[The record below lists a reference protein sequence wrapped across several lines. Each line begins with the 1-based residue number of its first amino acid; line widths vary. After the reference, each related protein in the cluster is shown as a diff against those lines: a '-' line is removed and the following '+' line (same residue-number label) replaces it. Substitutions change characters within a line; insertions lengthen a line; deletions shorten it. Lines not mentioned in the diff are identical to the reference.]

1 MKKLIVAAMLVLGAT
16 SAFAGDSDALK
27 AVMKAKT
34 YAEAEALVKQNLGQF
49 ANDAEKA
56 KAYNKLVD
64 LGMKVFNEQQTIQ
77 QTNQLMKK
85 NDPVDENVMNEGA
98 YNALM
103 NAIECYK
110 YDQLPNAKG
119 KVAPKFNGNAT
130 RVWGA
135 RQQLVNAGQTAAQ
148 NNKEAD
154 VLKYWGTF
162 LDTDNEPL
170 FASVDQKQKDSEKD
184 YIGQVALFA
193 ARYAYQAKDAARCE
207 KYCDIAMK
215 SEKEAKDALNLKLYV
230 MKDGLKTHEDS
241 LAYVNKLKDIFAKD
255 ETNEVVLDGLKTRE
269 DSLNYVN
276 KLKGI
281 FAQDE
286 TNEVVLDGLNSM
298 YSSLK
303 MEKEQAELLDNA
315 IAKNPNNFVALANK
329 GMMYIQ
335 KNDAD
340 NAIKC
345 LKQALAA
352 KEDNVVVLTYL
363 GACYNSK
370 AGNLQ
375 DPNGRKVVYQ
385 EAIKVL
391 DKAKQLD
398 PEKAQAN
405 WGYTRYQAYYG
416 YYGPNAAETKQAEA
430 ESK

>member
-1 MKKLIVAAMLVLGAT
+1 MKKLIVAAMMVLGAT

-34 YAEAEALVKQNLGQF
+34 YAEAEALLKQNLGQL

-64 LGMKVFNEQQTIQ
+64 LGMKAYNDQQSIM
-77 QTNQLMKK
+77 QTNQIMKK
-85 NDPVDENVMNEGA
+85 NDPIDENAMNEGA

-119 KVAPKFNGNAT
+119 KVAPKFGSNAA
-130 RVWGA
+130 RVWAA
-135 RQQLVNAGQTAAQ
+135 RVQLVNAGQTAAQ
-148 NNKEAD
+148 NNKAD
-154 VLKYWGTF
+154 EVLKYWGAF
-162 LDTDNEPL
+162 LDTDSEPL
-170 FASVDQKQKDSEKD
+170 FAGIDAKQKDGEKE

-230 MKDGLKTHEDS
+230 MKDGLKTHADS
-241 LAYVNKLKDIFAKD
+241 LAYVD
-255 ETNEVVLDGLKTRE
+255 
-269 DSLNYVN
+269 
-276 KLKGI
+276 KLKGLY
-281 FAQDE
+281 AQDE
-286 TNEVVLDGLNSM
+286 NNEVILDGLNSM
-298 YSSLK
+298 YSSMK
-303 MEKEQAELLDNA
+303 MEKEQEALLNAA
-315 IAKNPNNFVALANK
+315 IAKNPSNFVALANL

-340 NAIKC
+340 NAIKN
-345 LKQALAA
+345 LKLALAA
-352 KEDNVVVLTYL
+352 KPDNVTVMTYL

-370 AGNLQ
+370 AGALQ
-375 DPNGRKVVYQ
+375 DPNGRKVVYK

-391 DKAKQLD
+391 DKAKELD

-416 YYGPNAAETKQAEA
+416 YYGPTAAETKKAEE

>member
-34 YAEAEALVKQNLGQF
+34 YAEAETLLKQNLGQL

-64 LGMKVFNEQQTIQ
+64 LSMKAYNDQQSIM
-77 QTNQLMKK
+77 QTNQIMKK
-85 NDPVDENVMNEGA
+85 NDPIDENAMNEGA

-119 KVAPKFNGNAT
+119 KVAPKFGSNAS
-130 RVWGA
+130 RVWAA
-135 RQQLVNAGQTAAQ
+135 RVQLVNAGQTAAQ
-148 NNKEAD
+148 NNKAD
-154 VLKYWGTF
+154 EVLKYWGAF
-162 LDTDNEPL
+162 LDTDSEPL
-170 FASVDQKQKDSEKD
+170 FAGIDAKQKDGEKE

-230 MKDGLKTHEDS
+230 MKDGLKTHADS
-241 LAYVNKLKDIFAKD
+241 LAYVD
-255 ETNEVVLDGLKTRE
+255 
-269 DSLNYVN
+269 
-276 KLKGI
+276 KLKGLY
-281 FAQDE
+281 AQDE
-286 TNEVVLDGLNSM
+286 NNDVILDGLNSM
-298 YSSLK
+298 YSSMK
-303 MEKEQAELLDNA
+303 MEKEQEALLNAA
-315 IAKNPNNFVALANK
+315 IAKNPSNFVALANL

-340 NAIKC
+340 NAIKN
-345 LKQALAA
+345 LKLALAA
-352 KEDNVVVLTYL
+352 KPDNVTVLTYL

-370 AGNLQ
+370 AGALQ
-375 DPNGRKVVYQ
+375 DPNGRKVVYK
-385 EAIKVL
+385 EAVKVL
-391 DKAKQLD
+391 DKAKELD

-416 YYGPNAAETKQAEA
+416 YYGPTAAETKKAEE

>member
-77 QTNQLMKK
+77 ETNQLMKK

-148 NNKEAD
+148 NNKAD
-154 VLKYWGTF
+154 EVLKYWGAF
-162 LDTDNEPL
+162 LDTDSEPL
-170 FASVDQKQKDSEKD
+170 FASVDAKQKEAEKE

-207 KYCDIAMK
+207 KYCDIAMT

-230 MKDGLKTHEDS
+230 MKDGLKT
-241 LAYVNKLKDIFAKD
+241 K
-255 ETNEVVLDGLKTRE
+255 E

-276 KLKGI
+276 KLKDLY
-281 FAQDE
+281 AKDPS
-286 TNEVVLDGLNSM
+286 NDVMLDGLNSM
-298 YSSLK
+298 YSALK
-303 MEKEQAELLDNA
+303 MEKEQTELLDAA
-315 IAKNPNNFVALANK
+315 IAKDPKNFVALANK

-335 KNDAD
+335 KNDAN

-345 LKQALAA
+345 LKQALEA
-352 KEDNVVVLTYL
+352 KPDNVVVMTYL

-370 AGNLQ
+370 AGEIQ
-375 DPNGRKVVYQ
+375 AVQGRKVVYQ
-385 EAIKVL
+385 EAIKIL
-391 DKAKQLD
+391 DKAKELD

-416 YYGPNAAETKQAEA
+416 YYGPNAPETKKAEE

>member
-1 MKKLIVAAMLVLGAT
+1 MKKLIVAAMMVLGAT

-34 YAEAEALVKQNLGQF
+34 YAEAEALLKQNLGQL

-64 LGMKVFNEQQTIQ
+64 LGMKAYNDQQSIM
-77 QTNQLMKK
+77 QTNQIMKK
-85 NDPVDENVMNEGA
+85 NDPIDENAMNEGA

-119 KVAPKFNGNAT
+119 KVAPKFGSNAA
-130 RVWGA
+130 RVWAA
-135 RQQLVNAGQTAAQ
+135 RVQLVNAGQTAAQ
-148 NNKEAD
+148 NNKAD
-154 VLKYWGTF
+154 EVLKYWGAF
-162 LDTDNEPL
+162 LDTDSEPL
-170 FASVDQKQKDSEKD
+170 FASIDAKQKDGEKE
-184 YIGQVALFA
+184 YVGQVALFA

-230 MKDGLKTHEDS
+230 MKDGLKTHADS
-241 LAYVNKLKDIFAKD
+241 LAYVD
-255 ETNEVVLDGLKTRE
+255 
-269 DSLNYVN
+269 
-276 KLKGI
+276 KLKGLY
-281 FAQDE
+281 AQDE
-286 TNEVVLDGLNSM
+286 NNEVILDGLNSM
-298 YSSLK
+298 YSSMK
-303 MEKEQAELLDNA
+303 MEKEQEALLNAA
-315 IAKNPNNFVALANK
+315 IAKNPSNFVALANL

-340 NAIKC
+340 NAIKN
-345 LKQALAA
+345 LKLALAA
-352 KEDNVVVLTYL
+352 KPDNVTVLTYL

-370 AGNLQ
+370 AGALQ
-375 DPNGRKVVYQ
+375 DPNGRKVVYK

-391 DKAKQLD
+391 DKAKELD

-416 YYGPNAAETKQAEA
+416 YYGPTAAETKKAEE

>member
-135 RQQLVNAGQTAAQ
+135 RQQLVNAGQTASQ
-148 NNKEAD
+148 NNKAD
-154 VLKYWGTF
+154 EVLKYWGAF
-162 LDTDNEPL
+162 LDTDSEPL
-170 FASVDQKQKDSEKD
+170 FAAVDAKQKEAEKE

-207 KYCDIAMK
+207 KYCDIAMT

-230 MKDGLKTHEDS
+230 MKDGLKT
-241 LAYVNKLKDIFAKD
+241 K
-255 ETNEVVLDGLKTRE
+255 E

-276 KLKGI
+276 KLKDLY
-281 FAQDE
+281 AKDPS
-286 TNEVVLDGLNSM
+286 NDVMLDGLNSM
-298 YSSLK
+298 YSALK
-303 MEKEQAELLDNA
+303 MEKEQTELLDAA
-315 IAKNPNNFVALANK
+315 IAKDPKNFVALANK

-335 KNDAD
+335 KNDAN

-345 LKQALAA
+345 LKQALEA
-352 KEDNVVVLTYL
+352 KPDNVVVMTYL

-370 AGNLQ
+370 AGEIQ
-375 DPNGRKVVYQ
+375 AVQGRKVVYQ
-385 EAIKVL
+385 EAIKIL
-391 DKAKQLD
+391 DKAKELD

-416 YYGPNAAETKQAEA
+416 YYGPNAPETKKAEE

>member
-1 MKKLIVAAMLVLGAT
+1 MKKLIVAAMMVLGAT

-34 YAEAEALVKQNLGQF
+34 YAEAEALLKQNLGQL

-64 LGMKVFNEQQTIQ
+64 LGMKAYNDQQSIM
-77 QTNQLMKK
+77 QTNQIMKK
-85 NDPVDENVMNEGA
+85 NNPIDENAMNEGA

-119 KVAPKFNGNAT
+119 KVAPKFGSNAA
-130 RVWGA
+130 RVWAA
-135 RQQLVNAGQTAAQ
+135 RVQLVNAGQTAAQ
-148 NNKEAD
+148 NNKAD
-154 VLKYWGTF
+154 EVLKYWGAF
-162 LDTDNEPL
+162 LDTDSEPL
-170 FASVDQKQKDSEKD
+170 FAGIDAKQKDGEKE

-230 MKDGLKTHEDS
+230 MKDGLKTHADS
-241 LAYVNKLKDIFAKD
+241 LAYVD
-255 ETNEVVLDGLKTRE
+255 
-269 DSLNYVN
+269 
-276 KLKGI
+276 KLKGLY
-281 FAQDE
+281 AQDE
-286 TNEVVLDGLNSM
+286 NNEVILDGLNSM
-298 YSSLK
+298 YSSMK
-303 MEKEQAELLDNA
+303 MEKEQEALLNAA
-315 IAKNPNNFVALANK
+315 IAKNPSNFVALANL

-340 NAIKC
+340 NAIKN
-345 LKQALAA
+345 LKLALAA
-352 KEDNVVVLTYL
+352 KPDNVTVLTYL

-370 AGNLQ
+370 AGALQ
-375 DPNGRKVVYQ
+375 DPNGRKVVYK
-385 EAIKVL
+385 EAVKVL
-391 DKAKQLD
+391 DKAKELD

-416 YYGPNAAETKQAEA
+416 YYGPTAAETKKAEE

>member
-1 MKKLIVAAMLVLGAT
+1 MKKLIVAAMMVLGAT

-34 YAEAEALVKQNLGQF
+34 YAEAEALLKQNLGQL
-49 ANDAEKA
+49 ANDAEKD

-64 LGMKVFNEQQTIQ
+64 LGMKAYNDQQSIM
-77 QTNQLMKK
+77 QTNQIMKK
-85 NDPVDENVMNEGA
+85 NDPIDENAMNEGA

-119 KVAPKFNGNAT
+119 KVAPKFGSNAA
-130 RVWGA
+130 RVWAA
-135 RQQLVNAGQTAAQ
+135 RVQLVNAGQTAAQ
-148 NNKEAD
+148 NNKAD
-154 VLKYWGTF
+154 EVLKYWGAF
-162 LDTDNEPL
+162 LDTDSEPL
-170 FASVDQKQKDSEKD
+170 FASIDAKQKDGEKE

-230 MKDGLKTHEDS
+230 MKDGLKTHADS
-241 LAYVNKLKDIFAKD
+241 LAYVD
-255 ETNEVVLDGLKTRE
+255 
-269 DSLNYVN
+269 
-276 KLKGI
+276 KLKGLY
-281 FAQDE
+281 AQDE
-286 TNEVVLDGLNSM
+286 NNEVILDGLNSM
-298 YSSLK
+298 YSSMK
-303 MEKEQAELLDNA
+303 MEKEQEALLNAA
-315 IAKNPNNFVALANK
+315 IAKNPSNFVALANL

-340 NAIKC
+340 NAIKN
-345 LKQALAA
+345 LKLALAA
-352 KEDNVVVLTYL
+352 KPDNVTVLTYL

-370 AGNLQ
+370 AGALQ
-375 DPNGRKVVYQ
+375 DPNGRKVVYK
-385 EAIKVL
+385 EAVKVL
-391 DKAKQLD
+391 DKAKELD

-416 YYGPNAAETKQAEA
+416 YYGPTAAETKKAEE

>member
-64 LGMKVFNEQQTIQ
+64 LGMKDFNDQQSIQ
-77 QTNQLMKK
+77 QTNQIMKK
-85 NDPVDENVMNEGA
+85 NDPVDENAMNEGA

-119 KVAPKFNGNAT
+119 KVAPKFKGNAS
-130 RVWGA
+130 RVWAA
-135 RQQLVNAGQTAAQ
+135 RQQLVNAGQAAAQ
-148 NNKEAD
+148 NNKADD
-154 VLKYWGTF
+154 VLKYWGAF
-162 LDTDNEPL
+162 LDTDAEP
-170 FASVDQKQKDSEKD
+170 
-184 YIGQVALFA
+184 LFA

-207 KYCDIAMK
+207 KYCDIAMT

-230 MKDGLKTHEDS
+230 MKDGLKT
-241 LAYVNKLKDIFAKD
+241 K
-255 ETNEVVLDGLKTRE
+255 E

-276 KLKGI
+276 KLKDLY
-281 FAQDE
+281 AKDPS
-286 TNEVVLDGLNSM
+286 NDVMLDGLNSM
-298 YSSLK
+298 YSALK
-303 MEKEQAELLDNA
+303 MEKEQTELLDAA
-315 IAKNPNNFVALANK
+315 IAKDPKNFVALANK

-335 KNDAD
+335 KNDAN

-345 LKQALAA
+345 LKQALEA
-352 KEDNVVVLTYL
+352 KPDNVVVMTYL

-370 AGNLQ
+370 AGEIQ
-375 DPNGRKVVYQ
+375 AVQGRKVVYQ
-385 EAIKVL
+385 EAIKIL
-391 DKAKQLD
+391 DKAKELD

-416 YYGPNAAETKQAEA
+416 YYGPNAPETKKAEE

>member
-1 MKKLIVAAMLVLGAT
+1 MKKLIVAAMMVLGAT

-64 LGMKVFNEQQTIQ
+64 LGMKAYNDQQSIM
-77 QTNQLMKK
+77 QTNQIMKK
-85 NDPVDENVMNEGA
+85 NDPIDENAMNEGA

-103 NAIECYK
+103 SAIECYK

-119 KVAPKFNGNAT
+119 KVAPKFGGNAA
-130 RVWGA
+130 RVWSA
-135 RQQLVNAGQTAAQ
+135 RVQLVNAGQTAAQ
-148 NNKEAD
+148 NNKAD
-154 VLKYWGTF
+154 EVLKYWGAF
-162 LDTDNEPL
+162 LDTDSEPL
-170 FASVDQKQKDSEKD
+170 FASIDAKQKDGEKE

-230 MKDGLKTHEDS
+230 MKDGLKTHADS
-241 LAYVNKLKDIFAKD
+241 LAYVD
-255 ETNEVVLDGLKTRE
+255 
-269 DSLNYVN
+269 
-276 KLKGI
+276 KLKGLY
-281 FAQDE
+281 AQDE
-286 TNEVVLDGLNSM
+286 NNEVILDGLNSM
-298 YSSLK
+298 YSSMK
-303 MEKEQAELLDNA
+303 MEKEQEALLNAA
-315 IAKNPNNFVALANK
+315 IAKNPSNFVALANL

-340 NAIKC
+340 NAIKN
-345 LKQALAA
+345 LKLALAA
-352 KEDNVVVLTYL
+352 KPDNVTVLTYL

-370 AGNLQ
+370 AGALQ
-375 DPNGRKVVYQ
+375 DPNGRKVVYK

-391 DKAKQLD
+391 DKAKELD

-416 YYGPNAAETKQAEA
+416 FYGPTAAETKKAEE

>member
-77 QTNQLMKK
+77 QTNQVMKK

-148 NNKEAD
+148 NNKAD
-154 VLKYWGTF
+154 EVLKYWGAF
-162 LDTDNEPL
+162 LDTDSEPL
-170 FASVDQKQKDSEKD
+170 FASVDAKQKEAEKE

-207 KYCDIAMK
+207 KYCDIAMT

-230 MKDGLKTHEDS
+230 MKDGLKT
-241 LAYVNKLKDIFAKD
+241 K
-255 ETNEVVLDGLKTRE
+255 E

-276 KLKGI
+276 KLKDLY
-281 FAQDE
+281 AKDPS
-286 TNEVVLDGLNSM
+286 NDVMLDGLNSM
-298 YSSLK
+298 YSALK
-303 MEKEQAELLDNA
+303 MEKEQTELLDAA
-315 IAKNPNNFVALANK
+315 IAKDPKNFVALANK

-335 KNDAD
+335 KNDAN

-345 LKQALAA
+345 LKQALEA
-352 KEDNVVVLTYL
+352 KPDNVVVMTYL

-370 AGNLQ
+370 AGEIQ
-375 DPNGRKVVYQ
+375 AVQGRKVVYQ
-385 EAIKVL
+385 EAIKIL
-391 DKAKQLD
+391 DKAKELD

-416 YYGPNAAETKQAEA
+416 YYGPNAPETKKAEE

>member
-64 LGMKVFNEQQTIQ
+64 LGMKDFNDQQSIQ

-85 NDPVDENVMNEGA
+85 NDPVDENAMNEGA

-148 NNKEAD
+148 NNKAD
-154 VLKYWGTF
+154 EVLKYWGAF
-162 LDTDNEPL
+162 LDTDSEPL
-170 FASVDQKQKDSEKD
+170 FAAVDAKQKEAEKE

-207 KYCDIAMK
+207 KYCDIAMT

-230 MKDGLKTHEDS
+230 MKDGLKT
-241 LAYVNKLKDIFAKD
+241 K
-255 ETNEVVLDGLKTRE
+255 E

-276 KLKGI
+276 KLKDLY
-281 FAQDE
+281 AKDPS
-286 TNEVVLDGLNSM
+286 NEVMLDGLNSM
-298 YSSLK
+298 YSALK
-303 MEKEQAELLDNA
+303 MEKEQTELLDAA
-315 IAKNPNNFVALANK
+315 IAKDPKNFVALANK

-335 KNDAD
+335 KNDAN

-345 LKQALAA
+345 LKQALEA
-352 KEDNVVVLTYL
+352 KPDNVVVMTYL

-370 AGNLQ
+370 AGDIQ
-375 DPNGRKVVYQ
+375 AVQGRKVVYQ

-391 DKAKQLD
+391 DKAKELD

-416 YYGPNAAETKQAEA
+416 YYGPNAPETKKAEE

>member
-34 YAEAEALVKQNLGQF
+34 YAEAEALLKQNLGQL

-64 LGMKVFNEQQTIQ
+64 LSMKAYNDQQSIM
-77 QTNQLMKK
+77 QTNQIMKK
-85 NDPVDENVMNEGA
+85 NDPIDENAMNEGA

-119 KVAPKFNGNAT
+119 KVAPKFGSNAS
-130 RVWGA
+130 RVWAA
-135 RQQLVNAGQTAAQ
+135 RVQLVNAGQTAAQ
-148 NNKEAD
+148 NNKAD
-154 VLKYWGTF
+154 EVLKYWGAF
-162 LDTDNEPL
+162 LDTDSEPL
-170 FASVDQKQKDSEKD
+170 FAGIDAKQKDGEKE

-230 MKDGLKTHEDS
+230 MKDGLKTHADS
-241 LAYVNKLKDIFAKD
+241 LAYVD
-255 ETNEVVLDGLKTRE
+255 
-269 DSLNYVN
+269 
-276 KLKGI
+276 KLKGLY
-281 FAQDE
+281 AQDE
-286 TNEVVLDGLNSM
+286 NNDVILDGLNSM
-298 YSSLK
+298 YSSMK
-303 MEKEQAELLDNA
+303 MEKEQEALLNAA
-315 IAKNPNNFVALANK
+315 IAKNPSNFVALANL

-340 NAIKC
+340 NAIKN
-345 LKQALAA
+345 LKLALAA
-352 KEDNVVVLTYL
+352 KPDNVTVLTYL

-370 AGNLQ
+370 AGALQ
-375 DPNGRKVVYQ
+375 DPNGRKVVYK
-385 EAIKVL
+385 EAVKVL
-391 DKAKQLD
+391 DKAKELD

-416 YYGPNAAETKQAEA
+416 FYGPTAAETKKAEE

>member
-1 MKKLIVAAMLVLGAT
+1 MKKLIVAAMMVLGAT

-27 AVMKAKT
+27 AIMKAKT
-34 YAEAEALVKQNLGQF
+34 YAEAEALVKQNLGQL

-64 LGMKVFNEQQTIQ
+64 LGMKDYNDQQSIM
-77 QTNQLMKK
+77 QTNQIMKK
-85 NDPVDENVMNEGA
+85 NDPVDEKVMNEGA
-98 YNALM
+98 YNALI
-103 NAIECYK
+103 NALECDK

-119 KVAPKFNGNAT
+119 KVAPKFADANAT

-135 RQQLVNAGQTAAQ
+135 RVQLVNAGQTAAQ
-148 NNKEAD
+148 NNESD
-154 VLKYWGTF
+154 NVLKYWGAF
-162 LDTDNEPL
+162 LDTEDAPL
-170 FASVDQKQKDSEKD
+170 FANKTKEKEGEKE
-184 YIGQVALFA
+184 YLGQVALFT
-193 ARYAYQAKDAARCE
+193 ARYAYQAKDPARCV
-207 KYCDIAMK
+207 KYCDMAMK
-215 SEKEAKDALNLKLYV
+215 DEKQAKDALNLKLYV
-230 MKDGLKTHEDS
+230 MKDGLKTHADS
-241 LAYVNKLKDIFAKD
+241 LAYVDKLKAI
-255 ETNEVVLDGLKTRE
+255 
-269 DSLNYVN
+269 Y
-276 KLKGI
+276 
-281 FAQDE
+281 AQDE

-298 YSSLK
+298 FSSLK
-303 MEKEQAELLDNA
+303 MEKEQMELLDAA

-329 GMMYIQ
+329 GMVYIQ

-345 LKQALAA
+345 LKQALDA
-352 KEDNVVVLTYL
+352 KPDNVVVLTYL

-391 DKAKQLD
+391 DKAKELD

-416 YYGPNAAETKQAEA
+416 FYGPTAAETKQAEE

>member
-1 MKKLIVAAMLVLGAT
+1 MKKLIVAAMMVLGAT

-34 YAEAEALVKQNLGQF
+34 YAEAEALLKQNLGQL

-64 LGMKVFNEQQTIQ
+64 LGMKAYNDQQSIM
-77 QTNQLMKK
+77 QTNQIMKK
-85 NDPVDENVMNEGA
+85 NDPIDENAMNEGA

-119 KVAPKFNGNAT
+119 KVAPKFGSNAA
-130 RVWGA
+130 RVWAA
-135 RQQLVNAGQTAAQ
+135 RVQLVNAGQTAAQ
-148 NNKEAD
+148 NNKAD
-154 VLKYWGTF
+154 EVLKYWGAF
-162 LDTDNEPL
+162 LDTDSEPL
-170 FASVDQKQKDSEKD
+170 FASIDAKQKDGEKE

-230 MKDGLKTHEDS
+230 MKDGLKTHADS
-241 LAYVNKLKDIFAKD
+241 LAYVD
-255 ETNEVVLDGLKTRE
+255 
-269 DSLNYVN
+269 
-276 KLKGI
+276 KLKGLY
-281 FAQDE
+281 AQDE
-286 TNEVVLDGLNSM
+286 NNEVILDGLNSM
-298 YSSLK
+298 YSSMK
-303 MEKEQAELLDNA
+303 MEKEQEALLNAA
-315 IAKNPNNFVALANK
+315 IAKNPSNFVALANL

-340 NAIKC
+340 NAIKN
-345 LKQALAA
+345 LKLALAA
-352 KEDNVVVLTYL
+352 KPDNVTVLTYL

-370 AGNLQ
+370 GGALQ
-375 DPNGRKVVYQ
+375 DPNGRKVVYK

-391 DKAKQLD
+391 DKAKELD

-416 YYGPNAAETKQAEA
+416 FYGPTAAETKKAEE

>member
-34 YAEAEALVKQNLGQF
+34 YAEAEALLKQNLGQL

-64 LGMKVFNEQQTIQ
+64 LSMKAYNDQQSIM
-77 QTNQLMKK
+77 QTNQIMKK
-85 NDPVDENVMNEGA
+85 NDPIDENAMNEGA

-119 KVAPKFNGNAT
+119 KVAPKFGSNAA
-130 RVWGA
+130 RVWAA
-135 RQQLVNAGQTAAQ
+135 RVQLVNAGQTAAQ
-148 NNKEAD
+148 NNKAD
-154 VLKYWGTF
+154 EVLKYWGAF
-162 LDTDNEPL
+162 LDTDSEPL
-170 FASVDQKQKDSEKD
+170 FAGIDAKQKDGEKE

-230 MKDGLKTHEDS
+230 MKDGLKTHADS
-241 LAYVNKLKDIFAKD
+241 LAYVD
-255 ETNEVVLDGLKTRE
+255 
-269 DSLNYVN
+269 
-276 KLKGI
+276 KLKGLY
-281 FAQDE
+281 AQDE
-286 TNEVVLDGLNSM
+286 NNEVILDGLNSM
-298 YSSLK
+298 YSSMK
-303 MEKEQAELLDNA
+303 MEKEQEALLNAA
-315 IAKNPNNFVALANK
+315 IAKNPSNFVALANL

-340 NAIKC
+340 NAIKN
-345 LKQALAA
+345 LKLALAA
-352 KEDNVVVLTYL
+352 KPDNVTVLTYL

-370 AGNLQ
+370 AGALQ
-375 DPNGRKVVYQ
+375 DPNGRKVVYK
-385 EAIKVL
+385 EAVKVL
-391 DKAKQLD
+391 DKAKELD

-416 YYGPNAAETKQAEA
+416 YYGPTAAETKKAEE

>member
-148 NNKEAD
+148 NNKAD
-154 VLKYWGTF
+154 EVLKYWGAF
-162 LDTDNEPL
+162 LDTDSEPL
-170 FASVDQKQKDSEKD
+170 FASVDAKQKEAEKE

-207 KYCDIAMK
+207 KYCDIAMT

-230 MKDGLKTHEDS
+230 MKDGLKT
-241 LAYVNKLKDIFAKD
+241 K
-255 ETNEVVLDGLKTRE
+255 E

-276 KLKGI
+276 KLKDLY
-281 FAQDE
+281 AKE
-286 TNEVVLDGLNSM
+286 PSNEVMLDGLNSM
-298 YSSLK
+298 YSALK
-303 MEKEQAELLDNA
+303 MEKEQTELLDAA
-315 IAKNPNNFVALANK
+315 IAKDPKNFVALANK

-335 KNDAD
+335 KNDAN

-345 LKQALAA
+345 LKQALEA
-352 KEDNVVVLTYL
+352 KPDNVVVMTYL

-370 AGNLQ
+370 AGEIQ
-375 DPNGRKVVYQ
+375 AVQGRKVVYQ
-385 EAIKVL
+385 EAIKIL
-391 DKAKQLD
+391 DKAKELD

-416 YYGPNAAETKQAEA
+416 YYGPNAPETKKAEE

>member
-34 YAEAEALVKQNLGQF
+34 YAEAEALLKQNLGQF

-64 LGMKVFNEQQTIQ
+64 LGMKDFNDQQSIQ

-148 NNKEAD
+148 NNKAD
-154 VLKYWGTF
+154 EVLKYWGAF
-162 LDTDNEPL
+162 LDTDSEPL
-170 FASVDQKQKDSEKD
+170 FAAVDAKQKEAEKE

-207 KYCDIAMK
+207 KYCDIAMT

-230 MKDGLKTHEDS
+230 MKDGLKT
-241 LAYVNKLKDIFAKD
+241 K
-255 ETNEVVLDGLKTRE
+255 E

-276 KLKGI
+276 KLKDLY
-281 FAQDE
+281 AKDPS
-286 TNEVVLDGLNSM
+286 NEVMLDGLNSM
-298 YSSLK
+298 YSALK
-303 MEKEQAELLDNA
+303 MEKEQTELLDAA
-315 IAKNPNNFVALANK
+315 IAKDPKNFVALANK

-335 KNDAD
+335 KNDAN

-345 LKQALAA
+345 LKQALEA
-352 KEDNVVVLTYL
+352 KPDNVVVMTYL

-370 AGNLQ
+370 AGDIQ
-375 DPNGRKVVYQ
+375 AVQGRKVVYQ

-391 DKAKQLD
+391 DKAKELD

-416 YYGPNAAETKQAEA
+416 YYGPNAPETKKAEE

>member
-1 MKKLIVAAMLVLGAT
+1 MMVLGAT

-34 YAEAEALVKQNLGQF
+34 YAEAEALLKQNLGQL

-64 LGMKVFNEQQTIQ
+64 LGMKAYNDQQSII
-77 QTNQLMKK
+77 QTNQIMKK
-85 NDPVDENVMNEGA
+85 NDPIDENAMNEGA

-103 NAIECYK
+103 SAIECYK

-119 KVAPKFNGNAT
+119 KVAPKFGGNAA
-130 RVWGA
+130 RVWSA
-135 RQQLVNAGQTAAQ
+135 RVQLVNAGQTAAQ
-148 NNKEAD
+148 NNKAD
-154 VLKYWGTF
+154 EVLKYWGAF
-162 LDTDNEPL
+162 LDTDSEPL
-170 FASVDQKQKDSEKD
+170 FASIDAKQKDGEKE

-230 MKDGLKTHEDS
+230 MKDGLKTHADS
-241 LAYVNKLKDIFAKD
+241 LAYVD
-255 ETNEVVLDGLKTRE
+255 
-269 DSLNYVN
+269 
-276 KLKGI
+276 KLKGLY
-281 FAQDE
+281 AQDE
-286 TNEVVLDGLNSM
+286 NNEVILDGLNSM
-298 YSSLK
+298 YSSMK
-303 MEKEQAELLDNA
+303 MEKEQEALLNAA
-315 IAKNPNNFVALANK
+315 IAKNPSNFVALANL

-340 NAIKC
+340 NAIKN
-345 LKQALAA
+345 LKLALAA
-352 KEDNVVVLTYL
+352 KPDNVTVLTYL

-370 AGNLQ
+370 AGALQ
-375 DPNGRKVVYQ
+375 DPNGRKVVYK

-391 DKAKQLD
+391 DKAKELD

-416 YYGPNAAETKQAEA
+416 YYGPTAAETKKAEE